1 MIKKIFSIIFSVFI
15 ICSAIVTPISANAF
29 TVTGFDITA
38 KAGAL
43 ISLDTGEYLYENNID
58 QKMYP
63 ASITKIMTAIL
74 VLENENFDPEG
85 KITMTKSALDL
96 VLGTGS
102 TVSNFVEG
110 EEFSQLDLI
119 YLILMASSGDCTYLA
134 AEYYGGS
141 VENFV
146 TMMNDKAKKL
156 GLSSTHY
163 TNPVGLHDDDNYT
176 TVRDIYTL
184 TSYALKNKI
193 FKEVCET
200 PRHIMKTNLTEKK
213 TLSTTNALQDTTT
226 NYYYQYAKGVKT
238 GYTDEAG
245 RCLVSTASYNGYNYM
260 CILLGCPPKE
270 KKHFSESILLYRWG
284 FNNFSFKK
292 VADSNEP
299 VCEMPVKLSLDTDF
313 VPLFFKEPFITVLPN
328 EADDSTIVVKPHLSS
343 ESVDAPIKKGQ
354 VLGKADIMYA
364 EKIIGTAE
372 LIAGEDINPSLLLVI
387 INHIKIALTSVYMK
401 IILIILAVC
410 IVIFILLCIRLNISK
425 IRKRKVKY
433 IPYNEKGA
441 KKHEK

>member
-15 ICSAIVTPISANAF
+15 ICTVIITPITAGAF

-63 ASITKIMTAIL
+63 ASITKVMTAIL
-74 VLENENFDPEG
+74 VLESEKFNPES
-85 KITMTKSALDL
+85 KISMSKSALDL

-119 YLILMASSGDCTYLA
+119 YLILMSSAGDCTYLA

-146 TMMNDKAKKL
+146 VMMNNKAKEL
-156 GLSSTHY
+156 GLNGTNY

-200 PRHIMKTNLTEKK
+200 PRYTMKTNLTEKK

-260 CILLGCPPKE
+260 CIVLGCPPKE
-270 KKHFSESILLYRWG
+270 KKHFSESISLYKWA

-299 VCEMPVKLSLDTDF
+299 VCEMPVELSLDTDF
-313 VPLFFKEPFITVLPN
+313 VPLFFKEPFVTVLPN
-328 EADDSTIVVKPHLSS
+328 EADASTIVVKPHLVS
-343 ESVDAPIKKGQ
+343 ETAEAPIKKGQ
-354 VLGKADIMYA
+354 VLGTADIIYA

-372 LIAGEDINPSLLLVI
+372 LIAGEDIEPSLLLI
-387 INHIKIALTSVYMK
+387 IVKYIKLALTSIYMK
-401 IILIILAVC
+401 IILAIFAVC
-410 IVIFILLCIRLNISK
+410 VIIFILLCIRLNMSK
-425 IRKRKVKY
+425 IKKRKVKY
-433 IPYNEKGA
+433 IPYNEKGG
-441 KKHEK
+441 KRHEK

>member
-15 ICSAIVTPISANAF
+15 ICTAIITPISANAF

-74 VLENENFDPEG
+74 VLENEKYDPEG
-85 KITMTKSALDL
+85 KITMTKSALNL

-119 YLILMASSGDCTYLA
+119 YLILMSSAGDCTYLA

-146 TMMNDKAKKL
+146 VMMNNKAKEL
-156 GLSSTHY
+156 GLTGTNYS
-163 TNPVGLHDDDNYT
+163 NPVGLHDEDNYT

-184 TSYALKNKI
+184 ASYALKNKT

-200 PRHIMKTNLTEKK
+200 PRYTMKTNRTEKK

-226 NYYYQYAKGVKT
+226 NYYYQYAKGIKT

-270 KKHFSESILLYRWG
+270 KKHFSESIWG
-284 FNNFSFKK
+284 FNNFSFNR

-328 EADDSTIVVKPHLSS
+328 EADDSTIVVKPRLIS
-343 ESVDAPIKKGQ
+343 ESVDAPVKKGQ
-354 VLGKADIMYA
+354 VLGEADIMYA
-364 EKIIGTAE
+364 EKKIGTAK
-372 LIAGEDINPSLLLVI
+372 LIAGEDVNPSILLVI
-387 INHIKIALTSVYMK
+387 INYIKIALTSVYMK

-410 IVIFILLCIRLNISK
+410 FMIFILLCIRLNMSK
-425 IRKRKVKY
+425 IKKRKVKY
-433 IPYNEKGA
+433 IPYNEKGG
-441 KKHEK
+441 KSHEK

>member
-1 MIKKIFSIIFSVFI
+1 MIKKIFSIFFSVFI
-15 ICSAIVTPISANAF
+15 ICTAIITPISANAF

-74 VLENENFDPEG
+74 VLENEKYDPEG
-85 KITMTKSALDL
+85 KITMTKSALNL

-119 YLILMASSGDCTYLA
+119 YLILMSSAGDCTYLA

-146 TMMNDKAKKL
+146 VMMNNKAKEL
-156 GLSSTHY
+156 GLTGTNYS
-163 TNPVGLHDDDNYT
+163 NPVGLHDEDNYT

-184 TSYALKNKI
+184 ASYALKNKT

-200 PRHIMKTNLTEKK
+200 PRYTMKTNRTEKK

-270 KKHFSESILLYRWG
+270 KKHFSESISLYKWG

-328 EADDSTIVVKPHLSS
+328 EADDSTIVVKPRLIS
-343 ESVDAPIKKGQ
+343 ESVDAPVKKGQ
-354 VLGKADIMYA
+354 VLGEADIMYA
-364 EKIIGTAE
+364 EKKIGTAK
-372 LIAGEDINPSLLLVI
+372 LIAGEDVNPSILLVI
-387 INHIKIALTSVYMK
+387 INYIKIALTSVYMK

-410 IVIFILLCIRLNISK
+410 FMIFILLCIRLNMSK
-425 IRKRKVKY
+425 IKKRKVKY
-433 IPYNEKGA
+433 IPYNEKGG
-441 KKHEK
+441 KSHEK